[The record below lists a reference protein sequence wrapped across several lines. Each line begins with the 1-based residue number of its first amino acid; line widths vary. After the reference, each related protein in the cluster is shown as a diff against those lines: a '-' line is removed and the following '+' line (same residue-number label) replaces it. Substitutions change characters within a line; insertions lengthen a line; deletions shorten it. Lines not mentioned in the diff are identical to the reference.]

1 MPCLRTEFPV
11 VTIKYDT
18 ADNDYPTLQWFSAAS
33 KRMIQRCKYKYQ
45 FNREKER
52 GSLRFV

>member
-1 MPCLRTEFPV
+1 MPRLRTEFPV

-33 KRMIQRCKYKYQ
+33 KRMIQRCKHKYDVG
-45 FNREKER
+45 E
-52 GSLRFV
+52 FV